1 MSLLISYD
9 IEDNYLRQKIAN
21 YILDAGL
28 ARVQYSVY
36 IGTIREVVV
45 NDLLD
50 WLQSIPSEKRWGQDD
65 SILVLSVTQQQV
77 REMIS
82 IGNPSWDQDDLSGDQ
97 HTLIL

>member
-28 ARVQYSVY
+28 SRVQYSVY
-36 IGTIREVVV
+36 IGTIKESLEQK
-45 NDLLD
+45 LLV
-50 WLQSIPSEKRWGQDD
+50 WVQNLPNEQNWNPQD
-65 SILVLSVTQQQV
+65 SIIVLSLTQLQVQQ
-77 REMIS
+77 MIS
-82 IGNPSWDQDDLSGDQ
+82 VGNPKWDKEDLSGDR